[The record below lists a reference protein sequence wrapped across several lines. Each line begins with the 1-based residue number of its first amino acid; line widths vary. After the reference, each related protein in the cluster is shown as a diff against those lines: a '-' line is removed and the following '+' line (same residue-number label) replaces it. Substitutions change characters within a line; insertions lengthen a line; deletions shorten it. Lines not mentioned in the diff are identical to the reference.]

1 MPVHNSI
8 TNCKECDFAGTAISF
23 PIVNKLD
30 NLCSEPE
37 KKKVI
42 NQQEKYSKRLKKML
56 SSPTEEKPLSTVF
69 KAPSNLDFQSVLDF
83 VF

>member
-42 NQQEKYSKRLKKML
+42 NQKEKYSKILENTNQSHPRE
-56 SSPTEEKPLSTVF
+56 TIIDRF